1 MFRHVIKS
9 VWLLAS
15 VVVVVCG
22 LYPAV
27 LWLIGQTA
35 FPFQANGSMVAGPDG
50 KLVGSLLIAQPF
62 SKDEYFQPRPSA
74 VSYDASA
81 SGSSSLA
88 PSSYALRDRVA
99 RAIAPMARYGS
110 GPQQGQAVGPDVERW
125 FQADR
130 FQGQPHL
137 VAQWA
142 QAHGSL
148 AQAWVN
154 ASPAHGA
161 YVDTWAQHNPQRVAA
176 WVKDNAGTP
185 QPKAADLAVP
195 FFEAFSLAQP
205 GRFPADVSHP
215 GPDGKPVAAIEA
227 VREGADIQSVFFD
240 MWRQEHPQADLAPVP
255 ADLVT
260 TSGSGLDP
268 DITLANALFQLDRVA
283 AAWARDTRR
292 DASQVQHEIA
302 DLLLQRAKAPLGGLA
317 GEPMVN
323 VLAINL
329 ELRKRYGQPAG

>member
-1 MFRHVIKS
+1 MFRHIGKS
-9 VWLLAS
+9 LWLLVS

-22 LYPAV
+22 IYPAV
-27 LWLIGQTA
+27 LWLVGQTV

-50 KLVGSLLIAQPF
+50 KPVGSLLIAQPF

-88 PSSYALRDRVA
+88 PSNYALRDRVA
-99 RAIAPMARYGS
+99 RAIAPVARYGG
-110 GPQQGQAVGPDVERW
+110 GPRQGQAAGPDVERW

-130 FQGQPHL
+130 YQGQPHL

-142 QAHGSL
+142 QAHSGL

-154 ASPAHGA
+154 ASPAHAA
-161 YVDTWAQHNPQRVAA
+161 YVDAWAKGSPQQVAA
-176 WVKDNAGTP
+176 WIKDNPGTP

-195 FFEAFSLAQP
+195 FFVAFSVTRP
-205 GRFPADVSHP
+205 GMFPADVSHT
-215 GPDGKPVAAIEA
+215 GADGKAMSTVEA

-255 ADLVT
+255 ADMVT
-260 TSGSGLDP
+260 ASGSGLDP

-292 DASQVQHEIA
+292 DAGQVRQEIA
-302 DLLLQRAKAPLGGLA
+302 DLLRQRATAPLGGLA

-329 ELRKRYGQPAG
+329 ELRKRYGAPA